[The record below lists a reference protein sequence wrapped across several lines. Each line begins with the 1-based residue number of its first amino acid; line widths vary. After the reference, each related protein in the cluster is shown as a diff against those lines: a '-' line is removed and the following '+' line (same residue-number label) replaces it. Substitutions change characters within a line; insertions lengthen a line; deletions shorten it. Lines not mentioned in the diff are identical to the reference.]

1 MESIFFNCKDYESLD
16 KRIKSLFEKSHP
28 RLDKTASG
36 SGKNFQNYP
45 LNPDKLKDDKN
56 DEGSYDFI
64 DANEQEPLTELGWAT
79 VKSSNGLPRDLPQT
93 RAKLEE
99 LGIMPFRYQL
109 KFNKDV
115 QIRDGLWEG
124 EDPEDLPCYEEDTY
138 YALILDTKNGKVVG
152 RARAHPIS
160 QYGLEQETGKKS
172 EFKGLPKDIKYM
184 YISRVDINPMY
195 RGQKCCD
202 KLVSFIMREISKA
215 KPACNHFVIF
225 NASDTVDG
233 IPACRCYVKSGIASG
248 FKVHEEQW
256 ESQLPDGRWVQAL
269 NEMTVDKCVGT
280 HEGMP
285 DIYFY
290 VKNPSKGGKKKN
302 KNKKTHKIKRKSKKY
317 KGRKYKTKNRKH

>member
-28 RLDKTASG
+28 RLDKRASG
-36 SGKNFQNYP
+36 NGKNFENYP

-64 DANEQEPLTELGWAT
+64 DANEQEPLTELGWT
-79 VKSSNGLPRDLPQT
+79 IVKSSNGLPRDLPQT

-109 KFNKDV
+109 KFNNDV

-152 RARAHPIS
+152 RARAHPIW
-160 QYGLEQETGKKS
+160 QHQLEQETGKKS

-195 RGQKCCD
+195 IGQKCCD
-202 KLVSFIMREISKA
+202 KLVSFLISKISEE
-215 KPACNHFVIF
+215 KPDCNHFVIY
-225 NASDTVDG
+225 NVSETANG
-233 IPACRCYVKSGIASG
+233 IPACRCYVKSGNNSG
-248 FKVHEEQW
+248 FKVHEE
-256 ESQLPDGRWVQAL
+256 GL
-269 NEMTVDKCVGT
+269 NEMTVDKCIGKSK
-280 HEGMP
+280 GMP
-285 DIYFY
+285 VIYFY
-290 VKNPSKGGKKKN
+290 VKARRSGGKKKRQT
-302 KNKKTHKIKRKSKKY
+302 K
-317 KGRKYKTKNRKH
+317 RKYKKRGRKPKKTKRKC